1 TEYTHFSETTAG
13 DILMRAQAFGL
24 EAAGVDGQDVRAVH
38 EAAHH
43 LVERA
48 RHEGRPALLLCNT
61 YRYHGH
67 HVGDIN
73 REYYRSKQEEQMWK
87 TERDPIKV
95 LGDWLTAQNLA
106 DRARFDQ
113 IHAEVKSEVEKAV
126 QFAMAAPY
134 PSPDKVRQ
142 E

>member
-1 TEYTHFSETTAG
+1 
-13 DILMRAQAFGL
+13 M
-24 EAAGVDGQDVRAVH
+24 
-38 EAAHH
+38 
-43 LVERA
+43 
-48 RHEGRPALLLCNT
+48 
-61 YRYHGH
+61 
-67 HVGDIN
+67 GDIN

-134 PSPDKVRQ
+134 PSPDKVGQ
-142 E
+142 DVYA

>member
-1 TEYTHFSETTAG
+1 
-13 DILMRAQAFGL
+13 M
-24 EAAGVDGQDVRAVH
+24 
-38 EAAHH
+38 
-43 LVERA
+43 
-48 RHEGRPALLLCNT
+48 
-61 YRYHGH
+61 GH

-113 IHAEVKSEVEKAV
+113 IHGEVKSEVEKAV

-134 PSPDKVRQ
+134 PSPDKVGQ
-142 E
+142 DVYA